1 MATGSE
7 PRIGQAEAAGEFALI
22 ADAAP
27 VPMWVTRPDASRGFV
42 NRAYCAFLGAD
53 YATALGFDWRGILHP
68 DDVARV
74 HAETGTG
81 LAAGSAFSVEARYRR
96 ADGEWRWM
104 RSVSQ
109 PRLDGMGEPGGY
121 IGVAH
126 DITEAKVAEQEVRAR
141 ERQLS
146 ALIDQTS
153 AGLAQVDLSGRFTLV
168 NDRFCAITGRSREEL
183 LGLTMQAITHPDDLP
198 RNLPLFDAAVRD
210 GTPFA
215 HEKRYMLPSG
225 GVVWVSN
232 SVSTIRNPEGVP
244 YGVLA
249 VTLDITARHEAEAA
263 VQENQARLEFLD
275 TLGKATASATDADQ
289 VLAITTRML
298 GEHLALSDCAYADME
313 ADEDTFHIRGDWN
326 APGAPS
332 IVGTYS
338 LATFGSLAVA
348 NLRAGEPLIVNDNIA
363 ELGEDGSKAFL
374 AIGIRATVCM
384 PYLKG
389 DRLTAL
395 MAVHDMK
402 PRRWTDAE
410 LSLVREVT
418 ERSWAHVER
427 VRAEAALRDSERQLR
442 LAIEGARIGTWEEDL
457 RTGRGRWSPRAAEIM
472 GVPHDRPLSP
482 EQRSAL
488 IHPDDRAWMAKG
500 AARLAHTGDD
510 FAVEH
515 RIIRPDGALRWVASH
530 GVVMR
535 DEAGAATRAIGTV
548 RDVTE
553 RRRAQEALSAL
564 NQTLEHQVDARTAE
578 RDRMWR
584 LSRDLLLV
592 IDARRRIRAVNPA
605 VASLGY
611 READVLGR
619 RLTSFIHPDDLAIA
633 AASIR
638 SAAQRPVGE
647 FTARLLASDGSARRF
662 AWSAA
667 PGADEAYVIGR
678 DVTAETERRD
688 ELAQA
693 QEALRQ
699 AQKVE
704 SLGQLTGGVAHD
716 FNNLLTPIIGNLDLL
731 GRRAGAQAG
740 GDERQ
745 ARLIR
750 GAMESAERAR
760 TLVQRLLAFARRQ
773 PLQPGPVD
781 LAALLGDMATLVAST
796 VGPQVEVVADV
807 APDLP
812 PALAD
817 ANQLELAILNLA
829 VNARDAMPEGG
840 RLHLAAAPT
849 DPAAAHA
856 AGLAGRF
863 VTLSVG
869 DTGTGM
875 DAGTAARAIEPFFS
889 TKGVGKGTG
898 LGLSMVHGLASQLGG
913 AMRIETAPGQGT
925 RIELLLPVAPEAP
938 VTAREG
944 AATVGVLSGSVLL
957 VDDEAPVRD
966 ATAAILRDLG
976 FTVTAAS
983 SGEEALGLLDRAP
996 DYLVTDHLMPGLTGA
1011 DLARLALARAPG
1023 LKVLVVSGYAA
1034 LDAIPPDLPRLAK
1047 PFRVDELAA
1056 SLSALG

>member
-1 MATGSE
+1 VTGAG
-7 PRIGQAEAAGEFALI
+7 PIIGDEGTVGEFALI

-27 VPMWVTRPDASRGFV
+27 VPMWVTRPDGKRGFV
-42 NRAYCAFLGAD
+42 NRAYCAFVGAD
-53 YATALGFDWRGILHP
+53 YTTALLIDWREGLHRE
-68 DDVARV
+68 DADRV
-74 HAETGTG
+74 RAETEAG
-81 LAAGSAFSVEARYRR
+81 LATGATFSVEARYRR
-96 ADGEWRWM
+96 ADGEWRWL

-109 PRLDGMGEPGGY
+109 PRLDTIGERGGY

-153 AGLAQVDLSGRFTLV
+153 AGLAQTDLTGRFTLV
-168 NDRFCAITGRSREEL
+168 NDRFCTITGRSRDEL
-183 LGLTMQAITHPDDLP
+183 MQLTMQAITHPDDLP
-198 RNLPLFDAAVRD
+198 RNLPLFEAAVRD

-215 HEKRYMLPSG
+215 HEKRYLCPQG

-232 SVSTIRNPEGVP
+232 SVSAIRGPDGAP

-275 TLGKATASATDADQ
+275 TLGRATATATDADQ
-289 VLAITTRML
+289 VLAITTRLL
-298 GEHLALSDCAYADME
+298 GQHLGASDCAYADVE
-313 ADEDTFHIRGDWN
+313 PDGDTFHIRGDWN

-338 LATFGSLAVA
+338 LATFGSQAVA
-348 NLRAGEPLIVNDNIA
+348 DMFAGRPLIITDIA
-363 ELGEDGSKAFL
+363 DIEGDGAAAFR
-374 AIGIRATVCM
+374 AIGIQATICM
-384 PYLKG
+384 PFIKG
-389 DRLTAL
+389 DRFAAM

-402 PRRWTDAE
+402 PREWSDPE

-442 LAIEGARIGTWEEDL
+442 LAVEGARIGTWEQDL

-482 EQRSAL
+482 EQRIAL
-488 IHPDDRAWMAKG
+488 IHPDDREWMARG
-500 AARLAHTGDD
+500 TARLTRSGDD
-510 FAVEH
+510 FAIEH
-515 RIIRPDGALRWVASH
+515 RVIRPDGALRWVASH
-530 GVVMR
+530 GVVIR
-535 DEAGAATRAIGTV
+535 DENGVAVHTLGTV

-553 RRRAQEALSAL
+553 RRQAQEALKAL
-564 NQTLEHQVDARTAE
+564 NQTLEQQVAERTAE

-592 IDARRRIRAVNPA
+592 IDTRRRIRAVNPA
-605 VASLGY
+605 IASLGY
-611 READVLGR
+611 AEAEVLGR
-619 RLTSFIHPDDLAIA
+619 RLTSFIHPDDLAISTA
-633 AASIR
+633 AIR
-638 SAAQRPVGE
+638 AAAQRSIGE

-667 PGADEAYVIGR
+667 PGEGEAYVIGR

-731 GRRAGAQAG
+731 GRRAGE
-740 GDERQ
+740 DERQ

-750 GAMESAERAR
+750 GALESAERAR

-773 PLQPGPVD
+773 PLQPGPVN
-781 LAALLGDMATLVAST
+781 LAALLGDMVTLVAST
-796 VGPQVEVVADV
+796 VGPQVEVFTEF

-812 PALAD
+812 FAFVD

-829 VNARDAMPEGG
+829 VNARDAMPDGG
-840 RLHLAAAPT
+840 RLRLIAAAT
-849 DPAAAHA
+849 DASVAEA
-856 AGLAGRF
+856 AGLIGRY

-925 RIELLLPVAPEAP
+925 RIELLLPVAPEGP
-938 VTAREG
+938 TEPREDM
-944 AATVGVLSGSVLL
+944 AAAGVLTGRVLL
-957 VDDEAPVRD
+957 VDDETPVRD

-976 FTVTAAS
+976 LSVTTAG
-983 SGEEALGLLDRAP
+983 SGEEALLMLSDRP
-996 DYLVTDHLMPGLTGA
+996 DYLVTDHLMPGMTGA
-1011 DLARLALARAPG
+1011 DLARRARMERPE

-1056 SLSALG
+1056 SLGALG